1 MFFHKLEVVFQ
12 TVYTIIQKSLN
23 YSLIKN
29 FLFLPTY
36 YSRNENLWVDG
47 FLIDFLQKKSVD
59 LWLRKFV
66 IYTGFLF
73 SERLLFDAV
82 IRLYLDVLIWPAHYI
97 SIFAA
102 ANVTELL
109 NTTLYF
115 YFSIFS
121 LLSLFYL
128 YWL

>member
-1 MFFHKLEVVFQ
+1 MFFHRLELV
-12 TVYTIIQKSLN
+12 THMVYTVIQKTVN
-23 YSLIKN
+23 YVLIKN

-47 FLIDFLQKKSVD
+47 FLIDFLQKKSTD

-73 SERLLFDAV
+73 SERLLFDAI
-82 IRLYLDVLIWPAHYI
+82 IRVYLDVLIWPAHYV
-97 SIFAA
+97 SVFEA
-102 ANVTELL
+102 ANITELL
-109 NTTLYF
+109 NVTLYF

-121 LLSLFYL
+121 LLSLLYL
-128 YWL
+128 YWF